1 MFTPNGTAL
10 VSNAGEGKLKK
21 KLLDGSYDP
30 NFGINGS
37 IPVSPTSG
45 NKMDCVAN
53 DQNIYTFWRLPSPS
67 IGWTIKKYDS
77 NGVLDSSYGVNGTL
91 TINYNYY
98 QVFTD
103 NNSNLYFVDLN
114 NKIKKILANGQVDNS
129 FNFNN
134 PTSIVGLSNNYLY
147 IYRSLG
153 LSRLDF
159 NGNLDTTF
167 GNQGGLYLEKFYLNE
182 NTDEI
187 ITFTISNTSN
197 STMIIEKYTSTGI
210 IDTNF
215 GVNGVKTITAFT
227 TPMFYTADFDSDGNI
242 VFFGGYSLNNWT
254 IGSYPNLKMIMR
266 LKPNGME
273 DYTFNH
279 NSFYYMGNT
288 DNDGYIIDAKIVN
301 GNKYLVINKYR
312 YTMGSFKTYLSQ
324 IIRTAVL
331 STSEIDK
338 EGKLSVYPNPVQDE
352 FNIVLQ
358 NNEKLESVEIFDMAG
373 RSILKTLVLKN
384 NVADLTKGTYLLLI
398 KTNKK
403 SYQTKF
409 IKN

>member
-1 MFTPNGTAL
+1 
-10 VSNAGEGKLKK
+10 
-21 KLLDGSYDP
+21 
-30 NFGINGS
+30 
-37 IPVSPTSG
+37 
-45 NKMDCVAN
+45 MDCVAN